1 MKVGFHPA
9 AALELRAA
17 ASYYEDR
24 VAGLG
29 EEFTAEVERLRTRLA
44 EYPALGATYASL
56 HRRVLLRRFPFA
68 VIYRADKSNVTI
80 IAVAHTKR
88 RPDYWR
94 GRV

>member
-29 EEFTAEVERLRTRLA
+29 KEFTAEVERLRTRLA
-44 EYPALGATYASL
+44 EYPALGATYARCTDVFYCDVPVRSDL
-56 HRRVLLRRFPFA
+56 SSPR
-68 VIYRADKSNVTI
+68 I
-80 IAVAHTKR
+80 
-88 RPDYWR
+88 
-94 GRV
+94 